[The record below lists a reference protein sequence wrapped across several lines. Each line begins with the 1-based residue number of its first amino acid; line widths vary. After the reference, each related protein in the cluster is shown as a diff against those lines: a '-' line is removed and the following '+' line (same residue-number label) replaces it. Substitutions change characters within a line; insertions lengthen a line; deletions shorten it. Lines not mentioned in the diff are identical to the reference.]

1 MVCLSDFD
9 LQKPRT
15 GSISGPFLGWHDFN
29 IFFLPIPQVGIEV
42 NMIVD
47 NLPVACSVAA
57 GSGPCVAEHFWAVVT
72 EAATKYIR
80 RSDGNDYMC
89 PL

>member
-29 IFFLPIPQVGIEV
+29 IFFCLFPK
-42 NMIVD
+42 
-47 NLPVACSVAA
+47 L
-57 GSGPCVAEHFWAVVT
+57 GS
-72 EAATKYIR
+72 
-80 RSDGNDYMC
+80 RSTW
-89 PL
+89 L